1 MIAHLR
7 IVALAAGLGLA
18 ALPAFAEDG
27 TRPGPPREPVPDAL
41 GRIALEALLQALGQA
56 LSAVPYAMPEVNE
69 RGDIIIRR
77 VEPRAEVPRPV
88 PRQRPRPPAD
98 DETST

>member
-1 MIAHLR
+1 MIARLR
-7 IVALAAGLGLA
+7 TVALVAGLGLA
-18 ALPAFAEDG
+18 ALPALAEDG
-27 TRPGPPREPVPDAL
+27 TRSAPPREPVPDAL

-77 VEPRAEVPRPV
+77 IPPRAETPRPL
-88 PRQRPRPPAD
+88 PRPRPQSE
-98 DETST
+98 DEAST